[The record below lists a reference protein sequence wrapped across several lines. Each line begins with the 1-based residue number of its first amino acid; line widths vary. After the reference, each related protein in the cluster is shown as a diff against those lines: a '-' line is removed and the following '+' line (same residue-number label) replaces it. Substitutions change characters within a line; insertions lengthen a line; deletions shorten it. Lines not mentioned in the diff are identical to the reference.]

1 MTLRLTCFACL
12 VYVATVHAQLRPP
25 TGVLGRPDDELKK
38 CLPFLYNKHGASP
51 KNDAL
56 FTKRKSIDEY
66 FDTMEVSIEKMW
78 RSKEFQC
85 GHTEVARSSSEV
97 ATVEETKGQ
106 QVKEVEEE
114 RVKESEGG
122 EEQGHDNCECR
133 AGSGHGGVCKDHGD
147 GSKPWCYT
155 SGTEASAACG
165 THKGSNG
172 IWKYCEV
179 EEVKEAEE
187 ERVKDHAM
195 SGKPPVTAWN
205 VPSVFHKKTTHNRRL
220 LSTGSMQGL
229 EKCECRGGSGY
240 GSVCKDHGDGSKP
253 WCFTSGTEAS
263 AACGTHKGMLGI
275 WKYCDVSSDVD
286 DCECRGG
293 SGHGVC
299 KDHGDGFTPWCLTS
313 GTEASAAC
321 GTHKGFHGIW
331 KYCDVSSDEIKELQ
345 SKVVTLEKE
354 VLVLTAREAVPGP
367 AGKNGQPGP
376 RGEQGFPGRDG
387 ARGIIGPKGNRGD
400 MGLPGERGPKGE
412 RGEDGLGLTLKT
424 FELGQ
429 SYNVGDYVFAKASA
443 GDHNSLFIAE
453 KSFTA
458 SKAASLDIGNWEEFR
473 APKGDTGEKGA
484 PGVAGIP
491 GERGPRGQDGYRG
504 ATGSRGVPGAMGA
517 QGTAGERGLP
527 GATGARGVRGNPGD
541 RGIPGRVGARGV
553 QGIVGERGAKGA
565 TGAQGVAGERGHVGP
580 QGVQGIIGKRGLP
593 GPKGATGAQGV
604 AGEHGHAGA
613 TGVQG
618 IIGNRGFPGPKGATG
633 TQGVTGKRG
642 LQGDRG
648 FPGLPG
654 ERGAQGEKGNDGLGL
669 TLKTFVRG
677 QTYRAGD
684 YVFAKA
690 STGDHDSMFIA
701 TKSLTASKPPSL
713 DLGNWEE
720 FQAPRGRAGER
731 GATGAQGVAGDRGLP
746 GQNGGKGA
754 TGAQGEVGERGLPG
768 AKGHTGSNGT
778 GLTMRN
784 FALGNQYV
792 KGDYVVVTVNGHTAM
807 YIGSSSFIARK
818 SPQNDRANW
827 IPFQAPR
834 GERGPV
840 GATGKNGK
848 DGATG
853 AVGERGLPGPKG
865 ATGDASPRSHSLALW
880 KLIGEENQCVT
891 HVENQII
898 PGIAN
903 IYDRKRLQYHL
914 RWRRN
919 VFAADACETVRTQC
933 TKDSKMLNLG
943 LQSRY
948 QVVKDTYCKPKQGT
962 ALKTKCFDKEIQG
975 HKQRLDCLASEYCQS
990 IRKTNHEEVDFS

>member
-1 MTLRLTCFACL
+1 M
-12 VYVATVHAQLRPP
+12 
-25 TGVLGRPDDELKK
+25 
-38 CLPFLYNKHGASP
+38 
-51 KNDAL
+51 
-56 FTKRKSIDEY
+56 
-66 FDTMEVSIEKMW
+66 
-78 RSKEFQC
+78 
-85 GHTEVARSSSEV
+85 
-97 ATVEETKGQ
+97 
-106 QVKEVEEE
+106 
-114 RVKESEGG
+114 
-122 EEQGHDNCECR
+122 
-133 AGSGHGGVCKDHGD
+133 
-147 GSKPWCYT
+147 
-155 SGTEASAACG
+155 
-165 THKGSNG
+165 
-172 IWKYCEV
+172 
-179 EEVKEAEE
+179 
-187 ERVKDHAM
+187 
-195 SGKPPVTAWN
+195 
-205 VPSVFHKKTTHNRRL
+205 
-220 LSTGSMQGL
+220 
-229 EKCECRGGSGY
+229 
-240 GSVCKDHGDGSKP
+240 
-253 WCFTSGTEAS
+253 
-263 AACGTHKGMLGI
+263 
-275 WKYCDVSSDVD
+275 
-286 DCECRGG
+286 
-293 SGHGVC
+293 
-299 KDHGDGFTPWCLTS
+299 
-313 GTEASAAC
+313 
-321 GTHKGFHGIW
+321 
-331 KYCDVSSDEIKELQ
+331 
-345 SKVVTLEKE
+345 
-354 VLVLTAREAVPGP
+354 
-367 AGKNGQPGP
+367 
-376 RGEQGFPGRDG
+376 
-387 ARGIIGPKGNRGD
+387 
-400 MGLPGERGPKGE
+400 
-412 RGEDGLGLTLKT
+412 
-424 FELGQ
+424 
-429 SYNVGDYVFAKASA
+429 
-443 GDHNSLFIAE
+443 
-453 KSFTA
+453 
-458 SKAASLDIGNWEEFR
+458 
-473 APKGDTGEKGA
+473 
-484 PGVAGIP
+484 
-491 GERGPRGQDGYRG
+491 
-504 ATGSRGVPGAMGA
+504 
-517 QGTAGERGLP
+517 
-527 GATGARGVRGNPGD
+527 
-541 RGIPGRVGARGV
+541 
-553 QGIVGERGAKGA
+553 
-565 TGAQGVAGERGHVGP
+565 
-580 QGVQGIIGKRGLP
+580 P

-768 AKGHTGSNGT
+768 AKGQTGSNGT

-865 ATGDASPRSHSLALW
+865 ATGDASPRSHSLGLW